1 MSLALGVIGSGAPAT
16 LDLLARIQAFTPVKA
31 KPLHILLDLNPE
43 IGATPS
49 APNLA
54 EMAGALRGAGAE
66 VIAMVSNAA
75 HASGDVVQRA
85 SGLPLIDMIQ
95 AAAVAARAT
104 GARRVGVLGG
114 KSALRLYREYLAAQ
128 AMGMVALPPDRQEA
142 FLATL
147 ARLRASDQD
156 AAVRRDMASYVV
168 ELAAAGAEAVIVGAV
183 DAALALQTEPFRIDV
198 IDPAELLAQRCVS
211 ICLGFDPLPVL
222 PGD

>member
-1 MSLALGVIGSGAPAT
+1 MSLALGVIGTGAAAT
-16 LDLLARIQAFTPVKA
+16 LDLLGRVQAFTPVKA
-31 KPLHILLDLNPE
+31 KPLRILLDLNPE

-49 APNLA
+49 TPTLA

-66 VIAMVSNAA
+66 VIALASNAA
-75 HASGDVVQRA
+75 HASSGVIQRA

-95 AAAVAARAT
+95 VAAVAARAT

-114 KSALRLYREYLAAQ
+114 RASLRLYREYLAAQ
-128 AMGMVALPPDRQEA
+128 AMGMVALPADRQEA

-147 ARLRASDQD
+147 ARLRAGDQD
-156 AAVRRDMASYVV
+156 PAVRRDMAAYVV

-183 DAALALQTEPFRIDV
+183 DAALALQSEPFRIDV

-211 ICLGFDPLPVL
+211 VCLGFDPLPAL